1 MDTVTI
7 LITALALICGAIV
20 LIKIIASPVKIIFK
34 LLLNALSG
42 FLILLLVDIVGGFF
56 DFSLALSLPNVLIAG
71 CFGIP
76 GTLLLILVHLL

>member
-20 LIKIIASPVKIIFK
+20 LIKIIASPVKLIFK

-56 DFSLALSLPNVLIAG
+56 DFSLALSLQNVLIAG